1 MQKVPS
7 LQSQGKAGEKA
18 GESSEVMAVGSLGKD
33 GVFIICVLNGKRFED
48 LRSARSER
56 EGSKSTPGMSV

>member
-18 GESSEVMAVGSLGKD
+18 GESSEVMAVGSLGK
-33 GVFIICVLNGKRFED
+33 
-48 LRSARSER
+48 
-56 EGSKSTPGMSV
+56 